1 MILLERF
8 SPEVNQTIGNLYL
21 LNDMG
26 GMIDSWFSLE
36 LPWLNNQKYISCIP
50 IGDYTAYKHV
60 SPKFGPCLWIK
71 EVNGR
76 SEVLIHPANYHTQLL
91 GCIAIGRDLK
101 HINRGNDID
110 VSNSRDSMEE
120 LLSQIEGDE
129 IHLRIVN
136 K

>member
-36 LPWLNNQKYISCIP
+36 LPWLDNANYISCIP

-60 SPKFGPCLWIK
+60 SPKFGSCLWIK

-91 GCIAIGRDLK
+91 GCIAIGKDLK
-101 HINRGNDID
+101 HINTGKDID
-110 VSNSRDSMEE
+110 VAQSRKAMAE
-120 LLSQIEGDE
+120 LLNQIEGDE

>member
-1 MILLERF
+1 MILIERF

-36 LPWLNNQKYISCIP
+36 LPWLDNANYISCIP

-91 GCIAIGRDLK
+91 GCIAIGKDLK
-101 HINRGNDID
+101 HINTGKDID
-110 VSNSRDSMEE
+110 VAQSRKAMAE
-120 LLSQIEGDE
+120 LLNQIEGNE
-129 IHLRIVN
+129 IHIKIVN

>member
-1 MILLERF
+1 MVLLERF

-21 LNDMG
+21 LEDNG
-26 GMIDSWFSLE
+26 SMIDSWFSLE
-36 LPWLNNQKYISCIP
+36 LPWLDNQKYISCIP
-50 IGDYTAYKHV
+50 IGNYTCFKHV

-91 GCIAIGRDLK
+91 GCIAIGKDLK
-101 HINRGNDID
+101 HINTGKDID
-110 VSNSRDSMEE
+110 VAQSRKAMAE
-120 LLSQIEGDE
+120 LLNQIEGNE
-129 IHLRIVN
+129 IHIKIVN

>member
-1 MILLERF
+1 MVLLERF

-21 LNDMG
+21 LEDNG
-26 GMIDSWFSLE
+26 SMIDSWFSLE
-36 LPWLNNQKYISCIP
+36 LPWLDNQKYISCIP
-50 IGDYTAYKHV
+50 IGNYTCFKHV

-91 GCIAIGRDLK
+91 GCIAIGKDLK
-101 HINRGNDID
+101 HINTGKDID
-110 VSNSRDSMEE
+110 VAQSRKAMAE
-120 LLSQIEGDE
+120 LLNQIEGDE

>member
-8 SPEVNQTIGNLYL
+8 SPEERQTIGNLYL
-21 LNDMG
+21 LEDNG
-26 GMIDSWFSLE
+26 SMIDSWFSLE
-36 LPWLNNQKYISCIP
+36 LPWLDNQKYISCIP
-50 IGDYTAYKHV
+50 IGNYTCFKHV

-76 SEVLIHPANYHTQLL
+76 SEVLIHPANYYTQLL
-91 GCIAIGRDLK
+91 GCIAIGKDLK
-101 HINRGNDID
+101 HINTGKDID
-110 VSNSRDSMEE
+110 VAQSRKAMAE
-120 LLSQIEGDE
+120 LLNQIEGDE

>member
-1 MILLERF
+1 MVLLERF

-21 LNDMG
+21 LNDRG

-91 GCIAIGRDLK
+91 GCIAIGKDLK
-101 HINRGNDID
+101 HINTGKDID
-110 VSNSRDSMEE
+110 VAQSRKAMAE
-120 LLSQIEGDE
+120 LLNQIEGNE
-129 IHLRIVN
+129 IHIKIVN